1 MYMAELAYQASPTL
15 ATLKR
20 WDQVLTATADYMAS
34 YAWKNETTGKYDL
47 GPPSVPIYPLAIKT
61 TLTGMLTRNTGHTE

>member
-34 YAWKNETTGKYDL
+34 YAWKNETTGKFDL
-47 GPPSVPIYPLAIKT
+47 GPPFVSTYPPSTVKALIR
-61 TLTGMLTRNTGHTE
+61 MLTNNTGHTE